1 MMYWLFEGVW
11 TLIKI
16 ALVAVVVLLVLSG
29 AARGGGTAGLVFVS
43 LGLLLVFI
51 QQIRYRNTKFE
62 RRRARRR
69 AKNQR
74 LGMVECLA
82 CAGDGW
88 LVVRDT
94 SKVGMWREAREGG
107 KSFTSERCDA
117 CNGKGRVRLT

>member
-1 MMYWLFEGVW
+1 MMYWLVEGMW

-43 LGLLLVFI
+43 LGLLLVFV
-51 QQIRYRNTKFE
+51 QQVRYRNTKFE

-74 LGMVECLA
+74 LGMMDCQVCGGYGGLT
-82 CAGDGW
+82 
-88 LVVRDT
+88 VRDT
-94 SKVGMWREAREGG
+94 SRAGMWREAREGG
-107 KSFTSERCDA
+107 QSFTSIRCDA
-117 CNGKGRVRLT
+117 CEGKGRVRLT